1 MTNLDETYYR
11 REYDVM
17 SDFQLKREFHRIRRI
32 PNARTNIEAL
42 TRMSALLQV
51 MEEKDVEVPK
61 PKPIANA
68 SSNYQSGAHASSGPN
83 GGAIALGLVIFIV
96 GLAATM
102 VTDRIWYG
110 AMIVGVVMAFRGMIS
125 D

>member
-1 MTNLDETYYR
+1 
-11 REYDVM
+11 
-17 SDFQLKREFHRIRRI
+17 
-32 PNARTNIEAL
+32 
-42 TRMSALLQV
+42 MSALLQV
-51 MEEKDVEVPK
+51 MEEKGVEVPK
-61 PKPIANA
+61 PKPIAGA

-102 VTDRIWYG
+102 ATDRIWYG